1 MPCTRS
7 RTDRIAATGYCVA
20 FEHIDRKHAAS
31 PMQSRMAKT
40 RHPFIFKP
48 FGLIIETDL

>member
-1 MPCTRS
+1 MLPQHALAVPLS
-7 RTDRIAATGYCVA
+7 GFA

-40 RHPFIFKP
+40 RHPLIFRL
-48 FGLIIETDL
+48 FGLIRATDR